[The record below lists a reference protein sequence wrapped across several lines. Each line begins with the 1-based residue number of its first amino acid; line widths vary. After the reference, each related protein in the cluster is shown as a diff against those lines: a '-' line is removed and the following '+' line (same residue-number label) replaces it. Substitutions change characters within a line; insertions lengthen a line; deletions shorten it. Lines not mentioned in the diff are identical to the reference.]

1 MALNRFS
8 TFAAATLSLAGVLT
22 AADKIDIRTHYQ
34 SGKVYTLENTMEMGA
49 AMPAAGPGGN
59 QKTHM
64 TQTMTI
70 AVKDEP
76 GSTNRLATVKFAS
89 IKATMNMGGQAVSYD
104 SADPAKA
111 LPFLQQAF
119 GALVGKEFSLVYDK
133 DDKVIEAR
141 GMDAVTPTPVGG
153 ARSMDGKQMV
163 DAFKKSQE
171 MFLPPQA
178 VAPGDTWTFEGK
190 VEMPPVGT
198 FASKGS
204 GKFDSIVDVDG
215 RKHAKLTI
223 TGSLA
228 MTESNSPAKL
238 GEGSNMNVEMLFD
251 LDRKIADST
260 TTNCD
265 IKINAAGQEVAM
277 KQTNVA
283 KVISIVDAPKETT
296 AAAPSAPAS
305 APAPVPGK

>member
-8 TFAAATLSLAGVLT
+8 SLAAAAFSLAGMLS
-22 AADKIDIRTHYQ
+22 AADKVDIRTHYQ
-34 SGKVYTLENTMEMGA
+34 SGKVYTLENVMEMSA

-59 QKTHM
+59 QQTHM
-64 TQTMTI
+64 TQTLTI

-89 IKATMNMGGQAVSYD
+89 IKATMNMAGQPVSYD

-141 GMDAVTPTPVGG
+141 GMDTVAPTPVGG

-163 DAFKKSQE
+163 EAFKKSQE

-178 VAPGDTWTFEGK
+178 VAPGDTWTFDGK

-198 FASKGS
+198 FTSKGT
-204 GKFDSIVDVDG
+204 GKFDGIVDVDG
-215 RKHAKLTI
+215 RKHAKLVI
-223 TGSLA
+223 NGSLA
-228 MTESNSPAKL
+228 MTESSSPAKL
-238 GEGSNMNVEMLFD
+238 GEGSNLTVEMLFD
-251 LDRKIADST
+251 LDRRIADST

-277 KQTNVA
+277 KQKNVI
-283 KVISIVDAPKETT
+283 KVTSVADAPKET
-296 AAAPSAPAS
+296 AAAPTS
-305 APAPVPGK
+305 APAPEPAK